1 MLLFKISKDY
11 LKYSVFNYIVLL
23 CLKYIVKDFLDTLK
37 ANKKIATI
45 KKLPI
50 LDTYNSNDCLIN
62 DINKLTGDS
71 YNIVNSIRFNSGRR
85 ELSIY
90 TFIRYI
96 LYSGYIY

>member
-1 MLLFKISKDY
+1 MLFKISKEY

-23 CLKYIVKDFLDTLK
+23 CLKCIVKDFLYTLK
-37 ANKKIATI
+37 TNKKIATI

-50 LDTYNSNDCLIN
+50 LDTYSSNDCLIER
-62 DINKLTGDS
+62 INYYTGNS
-71 YNIVNSIRFNSGRR
+71 YNIVNLIRFNSGMR

-90 TFIRYI
+90 TYIRYI